1 MLHYSTLERLVRDK
15 HSSLLG
21 PFVSYKE
28 NGGVVNV
35 ALAIYLFDVYDFN
48 ISFNFD
54 LLKLVF
60 TFVCQQGPFLSK
72 ILGHYLR
79 IGC

>member
-1 MLHYSTLERLVRDK
+1 
-15 HSSLLG
+15 
-21 PFVSYKE
+21 
-28 NGGVVNV
+28 VNV

-72 ILGHYLR
+72 ILGHYLLEVLAPV
-79 IGC
+79 